1 MSALTDF
8 ITWLSSIRGDAADG
22 IILVYHEPRKVIP
35 AMLIESL
42 KKYNL
47 LERFK
52 QIVKGFANGFNIAEV
67 KCANTVRAYTLR
79 TLSQSLFNQVSK
91 IFLKYYASYT
101 FYILNNKKVF
111 LYIIILI

>member
-1 MSALTDF
+1 M
-8 ITWLSSIRGDAADG
+8 RGDATDG
-22 IILVYHEPRKVIP
+22 IILVYHEPRKIIP

-67 KCANTVRAYTLR
+67 KCVNTVRAFSLR
-79 TLSQSLFNQVSK
+79 MLSQTLFNQVSK
-91 IFLKYYASYT
+91 IYVIENNRYYTLKISFHLSPRKTFFAAIFL
-101 FYILNNKKVF
+101 I
-111 LYIIILI
+111 